1 MSERKTTRFAVLEA
15 ERVVKVH
22 EREIPAL
29 KADEVLIKNGACN
42 ICTTDY
48 GQYTGARKNLMFP
61 MAWGHEF
68 AGTIVDMGSDVKE
81 FEVGE
86 MVGISSVPSAYYQV
100 AMHMCDM
107 RKVNVLPWELE
118 ETNCLQMDIT
128 EDLVALNT

>member
-86 MVGISSVPSAYYQV
+86 MVGIGYDNCGECEFCLSLLAFITLWVLVGMFFSYY
-100 AMHMCDM
+100 
-107 RKVNVLPWELE
+107 RLPLYL
-118 ETNCLQMDIT
+118 CCQ
-128 EDLVALNT
+128 A